1 MKKNIILYSFI
12 ALLSGTAGCSD
23 MLDQYP
29 LDAISPE
36 TYYNNADELR
46 SATNQFYGMFPGAAS
61 GYTESADVVCTF
73 NLPAEVQGIRTVPTS
88 GGGWNWEYLRAVN
101 FYLSHSVRCDDVDAR
116 EHFDGIARF
125 FRAYF
130 YFEKV
135 KRFGEVPWFD
145 RELSS
150 TDPELFRPRDSR
162 DFIMDKILDDLTYA
176 INNISD
182 KKDLYNVT
190 HWTALALKSRICLF
204 EGRPYISWASRPYD
218 LPQARIP
225 AFPGAEGGGMY
236 SFGGR
241 GGKVITVTN
250 LNDRGP
256 GSFREAC
263 ETGGARIIV
272 FNVSGIIKLESPI
285 IVRAPYV
292 TIAGQTAPGDG
303 VCIAGESFWVNT
315 HDVVVRH
322 MRFRRGETKVWH
334 RDDSFGGNPIGN
346 IMIDHCSCTWGLDEN
361 ISFYR
366 HMYDP
371 SEGQYESKD
380 LKLPTVNVTIQNT
393 ISAKALDTYNH
404 AFGSTLGGENCAFM
418 RNLWASNSG
427 RNPSVGWNG
436 VFNFVNNVVFNWVH
450 RSSDG
455 GDYTAMFNMINNYYK
470 PGPATPKDTPVG
482 HRILKPEAGRS
493 KLDHK
498 VYGRVYADGNI
509 MEGYPAITED
519 NWAGGIQIETQPNT
533 DGYTENMR
541 SNRPFEMP
549 YIRITS
555 AHDAYDFVLKNA
567 GANIP
572 CRDIVDERI
581 VEEVRTGV
589 PYYDKK
595 MAKDANGDL
604 TGLAPKSMGEDG
616 QFKYRRL
623 PKDSYKQGIITDI
636 RQMGGYP
643 EYKGTPYVD
652 TDGDGMPDEWEKA
665 NGLNP
670 NDPSDANK
678 DCTGDGYTNIE
689 KYINGISTRNC
700 IDWSDL
706 RNNYDTLASKG
717 KLM

>member
-1 MKKNIILYSFI
+1 MKKKHV
-12 ALLSGTAGCSD
+12 LLVAFAAA
-23 MLDQYP
+23 MLTPTVVWAQYP
-29 LDAISPE
+29 QI
-36 TYYNNADELR
+36 TDEAKANYTKMMTEERKR
-46 SATNQFYGMFPGAAS
+46 SDEAWEKA
-61 GYTESADVVCTF
+61 
-73 NLPAEVQGIRTVPTS
+73 LPIV
-88 GGGWNWEYLRAVN
+88 
-101 FYLSHSVRCDDVDAR
+101 
-116 EHFDGIARF
+116 
-125 FRAYF
+125 
-130 YFEKV
+130 
-135 KRFGEVPWFD
+135 
-145 RELSS
+145 
-150 TDPELFRPRDSR
+150 
-162 DFIMDKILDDLTYA
+162 
-176 INNISD
+176 
-182 KKDLYNVT
+182 
-190 HWTALALKSRICLF
+190 LKEAK
-204 EGRPYISWASRPYD
+204 EGRPYISWAGRPYD

-225 AFPGAEGGGMY
+225 SFPGAEGGGMY

-272 FNVSGIIKLESPI
+272 FNVAGIIRLESPI

-303 VCIAGESFWVNT
+303 VCIAGESFWVDT

-334 RDDSFGGNPIGN
+334 RDDSFGG
-346 IMIDHCSCTWGLDEN
+346 
-361 ISFYR
+361 
-366 HMYDP
+366 
-371 SEGQYESKD
+371 
-380 LKLPTVNVTIQNT
+380 
-393 ISAKALDTYNH
+393 
-404 AFGSTLGGENCAFM
+404 LGGENCAFM

-470 PGPATPKDTPVG
+470 PGPATPKNNTVG
-482 HRILKPEAGRS
+482 CRILKPEAGRS
-493 KLDHK
+493 KLNYK
-498 VYGRVYADGNI
+498 VYGRVYADGNV
-509 MEGYPAITED
+509 MEGYPEITKD
-519 NWAGGIQIETQPNT
+519 NWNGGIQIESQPNT
-533 DGYTENMR
+533 EGYTENMR
-541 SNRPFEMP
+541 SYEPFAMP
-549 YIRITS
+549 YIKITS
-555 AHDAYDFVLKNA
+555 ANDAYDYVTKHV

-581 VEEVRTGV
+581 IEEVKTGI

-595 MAKDANGDL
+595 LAKDANGDL
-604 TGLAPKSMGEDG
+604 TGLSPKSMGEDG

-623 PKDSYKQGIITDI
+623 PKDSYKIGIITDI
-636 RQMGGYP
+636 RQMGGFP

-652 TDGDGMPDEWEKA
+652 TDGDGMPDEWEIA

-689 KYINGISTRNC
+689 KYINGISTKHKV
-700 IDWSDL
+700 DWRDL
-706 RNNYDTLASKG
+706 KNNYDTLAEKG